1 MMNMIS
7 VYTPPTNL
15 QSDILNNVGVID
27 RWARRKFRIDEIS
40 STRSQCLQF
49 SLNAF
54 YHDINYIKQAT
65 ILWSCAHWSKPGVSM
80 LNDNAFVSNRML
92 GYNTVIYDD
101 VDKPGNL
108 IWSII
113 VPQRA
118 SSNTI
123 TITLLIYNQ
132 LQFQ

>member
-1 MMNMIS
+1 MNMIS

-27 RWARRKFRIDEIS
+27 RWARRKFRIVEIS

-49 SLNAF
+49 SLNVF

-65 ILWSCAHWSKPGVSM
+65 ILWSCAHWSNPWVCM
-80 LNDNAFVSNRML
+80 INDNAFVFNRIL
-92 GYNTVIYDD
+92 GYNTAIYDE
-101 VDKPGNL
+101 VDKSGNL
-108 IWSII
+108 IGSMIL
-113 VPQRA
+113 PQRV
-118 SSNTI
+118 SSSLMI
-123 TITLLIYNQ
+123 ITLLIYNQ